1 MTLPLVATLALLSQ
15 TDPTTDA
22 AARAAA
28 AAEKAALAAEKAA
41 AAAQRI
47 AEAQGAPAAP
57 AADKPAD
64 GAEPE
69 EKWAGLIGVSLIA
82 LSGNAESI
90 TALANAA
97 ADRKWAKWMFGV
109 RAGAAYGETRIATGS
124 EVSALR
130 GNLSLRGDRNVVTFA
145 TIFAQAGVDTDH
157 VKSVELRG
165 YGEVGTGIRFYEKK
179 EGDLEKIYI
188 RADLAFRFQQEE
200 RFQYYATPTTP
211 AGTALPDAT
220 LVAPR
225 IAAVFRYAMSKD
237 IRFTEEVEFLPNV
250 LGQSRVLVN
259 NTTKLNA
266 RLTESLSVSAAFIA
280 NFDSSPAAGK
290 KDLDTSLA
298 LGVEAAF

>member
-1 MTLPLVATLALLSQ
+1 MTLPLVATLVLLSQ
-15 TDPTTDA
+15 TDTHTEA

-41 AAAQRI
+41 EAAQRI

-57 AADKPAD
+57 AADKPAEGD
-64 GAEPE
+64 PQ
-69 EKWAGLIGVSLIA
+69 EKWSGLIGVSVIA
-82 LSGNAESI
+82 LAGNAESI

-179 EGDLEKIYI
+179 EGDLEKVYL

-200 RFQYYATPTTP
+200 RFQYFATPTTP

-225 IAAVFRYAMSKD
+225 IAAVLRYAMSKD
-237 IRFTEEVEFLPNV
+237 IRFSEEVEFLPNV

-280 NFDSSPAAGK
+280 NFDSAPASGK